1 MRRSL
6 LLTGVLLALTLS
18 QAMPP
23 VSISALH
30 PSKAPPNPRALF
42 PRTKNRREKFRPPKI
57 IGKNKMGN
65 KQRGRR

>member
-1 MRRSL
+1 MRKSF

-18 QAMPP
+18 QATPP
-23 VSISALH
+23 SVLSLRSD
-30 PSKAPPNPRALF
+30 KAPPSPRTLF
-42 PRTKNRREKFRPPKI
+42 PRIKNRREKFRPPKI

>member
-6 LLTGVLLALTLS
+6 FLALIALAVS
-18 QAMPP
+18 QAT
-23 VSISALH
+23 
-30 PSKAPPNPRALF
+30 PSVNVLTLRSDKAPPNPRALF

-65 KQRGRR
+65 KQRGRC